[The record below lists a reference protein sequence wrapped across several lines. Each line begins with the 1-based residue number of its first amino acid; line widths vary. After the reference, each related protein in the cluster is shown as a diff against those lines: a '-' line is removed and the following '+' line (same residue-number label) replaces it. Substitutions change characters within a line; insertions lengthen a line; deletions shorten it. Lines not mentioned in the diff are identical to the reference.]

1 MAKQKKHDSSH
12 DIPPWVVTFGDMM
25 SLLLCFFILLA
36 AFSELKKEREFVK
49 VLEKIREAFGETGGI
64 SHAPTEID
72 WTNSTLVP
80 RIQLNKNKEDK
91 QTESSTP
98 EVNMEGK
105 QDRSD
110 TIRPGNKFAIG
121 GSLVFDPGS
130 ADLTAQL
137 KARLRHVAPQIRGKR
152 NIFEIRGH
160 AAGLEDRV
168 PDLSYTDLSYMRA
181 VAVMNFLVEECGV
194 DGLILRPIAA
204 GNYEPLTI
212 DMENPG
218 AQSVNSRVQIEET
231 EVLIDQLHPDPG
243 FTGRNNG
250 WPG

>member
-1 MAKQKKHDSSH
+1 MAKKKHDSSH
-12 DIPPWVVTFGDMM
+12 DIPAWVVTFGDMM

-91 QTESSTP
+91 QTEAPTP
-98 EVNMEGK
+98 EKNMEGK

-121 GSLVFDPGS
+121 GSLIFDPGS
-130 ADLTAQL
+130 AELTAQV
-137 KARLRHVAPQIRGKR
+137 KARLRHVAPEIRGKR
-152 NIFEIRGH
+152 NIVEIRGH

-168 PDLSYTDLSYMRA
+168 PDLTYTDLSYMRA
-181 VAVMNFLVEECGV
+181 RAVMEFLVEECGV
-194 DGLILRPIAA
+194 EEQILRPIAA
-204 GNYEPLTI
+204 ANHEPLSV

-218 AQSVNSRVQIEET
+218 TQAVNSRVQIEET
-231 EVLIDQLHPDPG
+231 EVLIDQVHPDPD
-243 FTGRNNG
+243 FTGRNAG